1 MCKYKVDDNYKGI
14 LKMEEC
20 PETSRTNPV
29 KAIRLKCLDCSGGSS
44 AEVEKCD
51 LKKCALWPF
60 RFGKNPFRTKRELS
74 DIELH
79 FSFSASDKGRSSA
92 FNTLFAMGIVT
103 SPSLISSSLPCGV
116 VKRHL
121 QPHFSQR

>member
-1 MCKYKVDDNYKGI
+1 
-14 LKMEEC
+14 MEEC

-74 DIELH
+74 DEEK
-79 FSFSASDKGRSSA
+79 AR
-92 FNTLFAMGIVT
+92 
-103 SPSLISSSLPCGV
+103 
-116 VKRHL
+116 L
-121 QPHFSQR
+121 QERMRGLRANRIAE